1 MKKNL
6 LNEQIS
12 RIKGMMGKI
21 NEGTYEENQQQNND
35 FFDKYKNMDWNQ
47 RREWSKQKR
56 HNELNN
62 RKQELGTSHFSGGS
76 VQEDLG
82 VLSGKVGQLI
92 NDSDTMGARVKA
104 IIDVVD
110 IHMRDSVEMDSDVY
124 DQLYTIKNE
133 MEDFYSELSDF
144 DNKIDVITK
153 QLEELSDPSHRSWRG
168 DEDDYEPQDEPKKDM
183 PGFEGT
189 QDNLDALTIREQ
201 QDMGTAPII
210 QKSNN
215 GPKAPIVCPQGYSL
229 WTNGP
234 NSFFCFI
241 DNPKDGRG
249 QPQGGAKRVEVPPV
263 K

>member
-1 MKKNL
+1 MKKT
-6 LNEQIS
+6 LNEQTS
-12 RIKGMMGKI
+12 RIKQMMGL
-21 NEGTYEENQQQNND
+21 NEDGMNDYNNMSWSERKA
-35 FFDKYKNMDWNQ
+35 FS
-47 RREWSKQKR
+47 RRWEDRELDNNKKR
-56 HNELNN
+56 LE
-62 RKQELGTSHFSGGS
+62 KTHFSGGS

-110 IHMRDSVEMDSDVY
+110 IHMRNSVEMDSDVY

-144 DNKIDVITK
+144 DEKIDVITK
-153 QLEELSDPSHRSWRG
+153 QLEGLSDPSHRSWRG

-201 QDMGTAPII
+201 QTMTAPII

-215 GPKAPIVCPQGYSL
+215 GAKAPITCPPGYSL

-234 NSFFCFI
+234 NEFFCFI